1 MTFQK
6 IINVFVK
13 IGTIRFCECR
23 IKQWWILVFVV
34 SMCFCYASIQAQDFV
49 TEKEAEGSFPVVNL
63 KQSASICVD
72 PHDFFIA
79 DKAASM
85 LQQDIKNV
93 TGKKVQIS
101 NDISAKNVI
110 IIGSIEKSSFIKK
123 LVEEGKLDTNDLSGK
138 WEAYKLQVVDHP
150 FKDVDKA
157 LVIVGS
163 DRQGTA
169 YGVFTLSKE
178 MGVSPWYW
186 WADVPVKKKKEVYV
200 KAGTYFYGPPA
211 VKYRGFFINDE
222 APALSGWVHEKY
234 GGFNHKFY
242 VHVFELLLRLRA
254 NYLWP
259 AMWGSAFNNDDT
271 LNPVLANEYGI
282 VMGTS
287 HQEPMNQATE
297 HWRRIGKGPW
307 DYQTNAKELQDFWRQ
322 GIENMDHRQ
331 TIVTIGM
338 RGNGD
343 EPMTEGTNIALLEK
357 IVKEQ
362 RKIIAE
368 VTGKP
373 ASETPQDWALYKEVQ
388 RYYDEGMRVPD
399 DVTLLYSDDNWG
411 DIRRLPPLKDSL
423 RPGGYGI
430 YYHFDYVGAPRN
442 YKWLNTNQ
450 ISRTFEQMHLAH
462 AYHDRQIWVV
472 NVGDIKPMEFPIS
485 FFMDYAWNAN
495 TWTVK
500 NLADYTRRWAAEQFG
515 DKYAEEIANILEK
528 YTQYNSR
535 RKPELLSP
543 DTYSLDDYQEAETVT
558 RDYNAIWKEAE
569 KIYNEL
575 PSSYKPAFFQLV
587 LYPTAACANLN
598 DLYVTVAK
606 NRLYA
611 KQGRAITN
619 ALADSAVA
627 MFKED
632 HLLSHFYNKVMENG
646 RWDHIMDQT
655 HIGYTY
661 WQEPPWDVMP
671 QVVRIQVPD
680 RADMG
685 VAIQGSD
692 LTWPIPFWFRK
703 KTRAA
708 LPVFDPYDQQKYY
721 IDIFNRGQIPFHYRV
736 KADKK
741 WIQISQPAGEINQ
754 QDRIWVSVDWKLAP
768 QGKDSSLITI
778 TGPSDRPVQVTALI
792 NNPSIP
798 PLRGGRGGPGAGTF
812 IESNGYVSIEAP
824 HYTKAVNSDSVH
836 WVTIPGL
843 GRTLSAVTAFPVTAA
858 SQTPGNRTPHLE
870 YDMYLFDTGTVKVEV
885 YLSPTLNFENSS
897 HGLRYA
903 ISFDDGTPQI
913 VNMTADESEK
923 TWAQHVSDNINIQTT
938 ELHID
943 KPGEHILKFW
953 RVDPG
958 VVLQKIVV
966 DLGGVKQSYLG
977 PPESYHK

>member
-1 MTFQK
+1 MKKRLAFL
-6 IINVFVK
+6 IF
-13 IGTIRFCECR
+13 
-23 IKQWWILVFVV
+23 L
-34 SMCFCYASIQAQDFV
+34 SCFLLTKSNAQNFV
-49 TEKEAEGSFPVVNL
+49 TDENIAGAFPLV
-63 KQSASICVD
+63 SAAGTANICVD
-72 PHDFFIA
+72 RHDYFIA
-79 DKAASM
+79 NKAASL
-85 LQQDIKNV
+85 LQQDIENV
-93 TGKKVQIS
+93 TGKWPKIINQIS
-101 NDISAKNVI
+101 GKNILI
-110 IIGSIEKSSFIKK
+110 ICSIERSSLINE
-123 LVEEGKLDTNDLSGK
+123 LVSNGKLDTNDLSGK
-138 WEAYKLQVVDHP
+138 WEAYKLQVIDHP
-150 FKDVDKA
+150 FKGVNKA

-169 YGVFTLSKE
+169 YGVFTLSKQ

-186 WADVPVKKKKEVYV
+186 WADVPAKKKKEVFV

-222 APALSGWVHEKY
+222 APALSGWVQEKF

-242 VHVFELLLRLRA
+242 VHVFQLLLRLRA

-259 AMWGSAFNNDDT
+259 AMWGSMFDVDDT
-271 LNPVLANEYGI
+271 LNPILANKYGI
-282 VMGTS
+282 IMGTAHNEPMMRA
-287 HQEPMNQATE
+287 HQEWVHFGQ
-297 HWRRIGKGPW
+297 GPW
-307 DYQTNAKELQDFWRQ
+307 NYQTNAAVLDTFWEH
-322 GIENMDHRQ
+322 GIQRMDHRQ
-331 TIVTIGM
+331 SIVTIGM

-343 EPMTEGTNIALLEK
+343 KPMTKGTNIALLEK

-368 VTGKP
+368 VTGNP

-388 RYYDEGMRVPD
+388 TYYDEGMRVPD

-411 DIRRLPPLKDSL
+411 NIRRLPSLKDSL

-450 ISRTFEQMHLAH
+450 ISRVFEQMHLAYEYH
-462 AYHDRQIWVV
+462 ARQIWVV

-500 NLADYTRRWAAEQFG
+500 NLGDYTKHWAAEQFG

-543 DTYSLDDYQEAETVT
+543 DTYSLDHYQEAERVT
-558 RDYNAIWKEAE
+558 HDYNAIWKEAE
-569 KIYNEL
+569 KIYNQL

-598 DLYVTVAK
+598 DLYVTVGE
-606 NRLYA
+606 NRLFA
-611 KQGRAITN
+611 KQGRPMTN

-632 HLLSHFYNKVMENG
+632 HLLSHYYNKVMENG
-646 RWDHIMDQT
+646 RWDHMMDQT
-655 HIGYTY
+655 HIGYVY
-661 WQEPPWDVMP
+661 WQEPPWNVMP
-671 QVVRIQVPD
+671 QVVRIQAPD
-680 RADMG
+680 RAEMG

-692 LTWPIPFWFRK
+692 LTLPIPFWFRRK
-703 KTRAA
+703 ARAV
-708 LPVFDPYDQQKYY
+708 LPVFNPYNNQQKYY
-721 IDIFNRGQIPFHYRV
+721 MDIFDRGEIPFHYQV

-741 WIQISQPAGEINQ
+741 WIQISHPEGEINRQ
-754 QDRIWVSVDWKLAP
+754 QRIWISIDWKLAP
-768 QGKDSSLITI
+768 HGKDSSLITI
-778 TGPSDRPVQVTALI
+778 TGPDNRPVQVTAI
-792 NNPSIP
+792 IDNPSLP
-798 PLRGGRGGPGAGTF
+798 HSGGGLGAF
-812 IESNGYVSIEAP
+812 VESNGYVSMEAP
-824 HYTKAVNSDSVH
+824 HYTKAVNSGIVH

-843 GRTLSAVTAFPVTAA
+843 GRTGSAVTAFPVTAS
-858 SQTPGNRTPHLE
+858 SQTPGGDNPHLE
-870 YDMYLFDTGTVKVEV
+870 YDLYLFDTGTVKVEA
-885 YLSPTLNFENSS
+885 YLSPTLNFANSPN
-897 HGLRYA
+897 GLRYA
-903 ISFDDGTPQI
+903 VSFDNKPPEI
-913 VNMTADESEK
+913 VNMTADDSDS
-923 TWAQHVSDNINIQTT
+923 TWAKHVSDNINIQTT
-938 ELHID
+938 LLHID

-953 RVDPG
+953 MVDPG

-977 PPESYHK
+977 PPESYFKQ